1 MQFILNTFVFPSP
14 TDSFVYQVALWKS
27 TSIHV
32 SALQGP
38 KKFSLPE
45 ENGGVWHHY
54 YHPVDPPPSAF
65 CLRACHYYSDQQA
78 MRPSFSY
85 DDFTSGHKSAK
96 QCRCSD
102 SRCKLFGARTPER
115 LPSLPPSP
123 VVPFVNLHCLS
134 FHSIG
139 TKHLEWA
146 MIMSHE
152 SSPILTFYS

>member
-1 MQFILNTFVFPSP
+1 MYFQAQQIVLFTRWLYENLHVYMCLHYRDPRSFHCLKKMVECGIIIITHPS
-14 TDSFVYQVALWKS
+14 DS
-27 TSIHV
+27 
-32 SALQGP
+32 
-38 KKFSLPE
+38 
-45 ENGGVWHHY
+45 
-54 YHPVDPPPSAF
+54 VDPPPSAF

-85 DDFTSGHKSAK
+85 NDFTSGHKSAK

-139 TKHLEWA
+139 TKHLE
-146 MIMSHE
+146 
-152 SSPILTFYS
+152 